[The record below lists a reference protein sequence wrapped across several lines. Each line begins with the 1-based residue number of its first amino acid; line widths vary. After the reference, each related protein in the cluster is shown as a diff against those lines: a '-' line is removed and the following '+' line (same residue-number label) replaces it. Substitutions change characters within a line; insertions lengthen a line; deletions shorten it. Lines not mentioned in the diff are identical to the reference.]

1 MKSFWEWLT
10 AKFGRQ
16 RRSHMWYVEYKH
28 ANAGSSWTRHGSYGS
43 ESSAMS
49 VASQIAGKHFATR
62 VVDPNGNVVWS
73 A

>member
-1 MKSFWEWLT
+1 
-10 AKFGRQ
+10 
-16 RRSHMWYVEYKH
+16 MWKVQYKH
-28 ANAGSSWTRHGSYGS
+28 ANAPSSWTNHGSYGS

-49 VASQIAGKHFATR
+49 VAAQIAPKHFATR